1 MSIHQRGELQ
11 MNVMMI
17 IEQMLQLFIMMGI
30 GYFLMSKKIID
41 EGFNKKLNF
50 LVITVTLPCL
60 IIASVF
66 GDNNTTQST
75 VLKVLG
81 IGVIMYLLLPI
92 IAYIVVKVLRINKS
106 KQGLFMFMTVYGN
119 TGFMGYPIMASLF
132 GSTGVLYAAIIN
144 MIYNISLFTCGL
156 YLMGQ
161 DSEGK
166 ISFSYKNLLSP
177 GIISSVL
184 ALFLYFFQIPL
195 PGLVVGVLNQVGD
208 MTIPLAMILIGASL
222 TAVSMK
228 EIFGDLTLYPYTF
241 VRQLIIPL
249 LAYPIIIYI
258 SSDPIIQGVLLLFT
272 AMPVGNVA
280 VMFSIEY
287 EGDFVTAS
295 KAVLFTTVVSIVTVP
310 MIASLL

>member
-1 MSIHQRGELQ
+1 MDI
-11 MNVMMI
+11 MMI

-30 GYFLMSKKIID
+30 GYFLMRKNFID
-41 EGFNKKLNF
+41 ANFNKKLNF

-81 IGVIMYLLLPI
+81 IGVIMYILLPI
-92 IAYIVVKVLRINKS
+92 VAYIVVKILRINKS

-132 GSTGVLYAAIIN
+132 GNTGVLYAAIMNI
-144 MIYNISLFTCGL
+144 IYNISLFTIGL
-156 YLMGQ
+156 YLMRL
-161 DSEGK
+161 DSDGE
-166 ISFSYKNLLSP
+166 INFSYRNLLSP

-184 ALFLYFFQIPL
+184 ALFLYFFQVPL
-195 PGLVVGVLNQVGD
+195 PEFVVGVLNQVGD
-208 MTIPLAMILIGASL
+208 VTIPLAMILIGASL
-222 TAVSMK
+222 TAVPMK

-241 VRQLIIPL
+241 VRQLILPL
-249 LAYPIIIYI
+249 LAYPIIIHI

-272 AMPVGNVA
+272 AMPVGNVS
-280 VMFSIEY
+280 VMFALEY
-287 EGDFVTAS
+287 DGDFVTAS